1 MYFVCSWF
9 LPSHQP
15 LECNHY
21 CTTDVEPH
29 FKRVANGHNQYY
41 GQNLSATAS
50 ICFFYVPDLHLHHH
64 SCHRNTT
71 TALLTQNHTLRGLST
86 ENQSA
91 SWVTLS
97 RTICRHNPLKVDNP
111 LKVWLHLSAQC
122 DSRHGANCPA
132 DENKSTYTNIK
143 IVYFPRTFMKH
154 NVVTILDTKTTEL
167 HQKQIKYC
175 TSHLSPFKCFVLFL

>member
-1 MYFVCSWF
+1 MDTISTTGKICLRLQAFVFSMF
-9 LPSHQP
+9 LTYTYTITAATGTP
-15 LECNHY
+15 LLHY
-21 CTTDVEPH
+21 WHRTT
-29 FKRVANGHNQYY
+29 
-41 GQNLSATAS
+41 LSK
-50 ICFFYVPDLHLHHH
+50 
-64 SCHRNTT
+64 
-71 TALLTQNHTLRGLST
+71 
-86 ENQSA
+86 NQSA

-97 RTICRHNPLKVDNP
+97 RTTCRHNPLKVDNP

-122 DSRHGANCPA
+122 DSRHGANCPE

-175 TSHLSPFKCFVLFL
+175 TSHLSPFNCFVLFCSLKKGDGPKHLHVVFCPNKQHSF